1 MKNKNTKYHKLLD
14 RQFRKYFPKDDNE
27 ISLEMEDFLNRV
39 NLTYINNEE
48 DQHQN
53 KHIFDLVSKE
63 YEAINEKLQ
72 QKQNETEAVIKNLLS
87 ALGKKSDNENTN
99 LVQEDLIQLSH
110 LVSKEIQ
117 LRKET
122 EVELLEAKLIA
133 DNANISKSNFLSLI
147 SHEIRNP
154 LNIIIGLTHLL
165 KKERHLDSQKE
176 YINALSISSSNLKQL
191 INDVL
196 DFTKIEAHK
205 VELISENFSI
215 RDLITE
221 LQNSNIAEARL
232 KGLEFQCKLDGN
244 VPDFLVGDKMR
255 LNQVLSNLVS
265 NALKFTKKGRVTL
278 ELVHLETSD
287 SESKFQISVQDTGI
301 GMSSKSI
308 ASVFE
313 DYTQADKTVSRDYGG
328 TGLGLSISKRILDLM
343 DSTLKVES
351 TVGEGTRFYFNL
363 TLPIS
368 TIPNLTK
375 KVSSQHNQPTSNKH
389 VLVVED
395 SEFNYLVVGSL
406 LERIGIQSTHVRTG
420 ETAVE
425 LMQNNTYDLILM
437 DIHMDGIDGFETS
450 KRIRV
455 FDEHTPIYALSGS
468 LTEENK
474 AKCEQIGLNGFF
486 SKPIDPDMFIHA
498 ISSHL
503 EKTHNNHLS
512 TKSDT
517 KR

>member
-1 MKNKNTKYHKLLD
+1 MSEFLD
-14 RQFRKYFPKDDNE
+14 R
-27 ISLEMEDFLNRV
+27 I

-63 YEAINEKLQ
+63 YEAINDKLQ
-72 QKQNETEAVIKNLLS
+72 LKQNETKAVIKNLLS
-87 ALGKKSDNENTN
+87 ALGKKIENSETSTD
-99 LVQEDLIQLSH
+99 LVQEDLVQLSH

-122 EVELLEAKLIA
+122 EIELLEAKLIA
-133 DNANISKSNFLSLI
+133 DNANLSKSNFLSLI

-154 LNIIIGLTHLL
+154 LNIVIGLTHLL

-176 YINALSISSSNLKQL
+176 YINALSISSSNLKRL

-205 VELISENFSI
+205 IELISESFSL
-215 RDLITE
+215 RDLITD
-221 LQNSNIAEARL
+221 LLNSNVAEARL
-232 KGLEFQCKLDGN
+232 KGLQFHCNLDEK

-255 LNQVLSNLVS
+255 LNQVLSNLIS
-265 NALKFTKKGRVTL
+265 NALKFTKSGKVIL
-278 ELVHLETSD
+278 EVVQLGIKDNQSNL
-287 SESKFQISVQDTGI
+287 QISVQDTGI
-301 GMSSKSI
+301 GMSSTSI

-343 DSTLKVES
+343 RSTLKVES
-351 TVGEGTRFYFNL
+351 TLGEGTRFHFNL

-368 TIPNLTK
+368 KSSGESEKEIPISKQTN
-375 KVSSQHNQPTSNKH
+375 VNSN

-406 LERIGIQSTHVRTG
+406 LERIGVQSTHVRTG

-425 LMQNNTYDLILM
+425 LMQNNSYDLILM
-437 DIHMDGIDGFETS
+437 DIHMDGMDGFETS
-450 KRIRV
+450 SRIRE
-455 FDEHTPIYALSGS
+455 FDKHTPIYALSGS
-468 LTEENK
+468 LNEENK
-474 AKCEQIGLNGFF
+474 AKCKEIGLNGFF
-486 SKPIDPDMFIHA
+486 SKPIDPDSFIET
-498 ISSHL
+498 INDYL
-503 EKTHNNHLS
+503 KNTL
-512 TKSDT
+512 KSKGDVR
-517 KR
+517 K